1 MDEFKTTVIK
11 AFDIPD
17 AWFKAI
23 ERVLGEGHVWKI
35 QRGSKVGHERLE
47 FDNVLITIKRPYTLP
62 LIPSVPDGVPPPT
75 SHKELN
81 EYLGILLTPDKGS
94 YQYNYGER
102 IYPQIK
108 GAIKML
114 RETPMTN
121 QCTIE
126 VGQPSDMKMEHPP
139 CLRLIDF
146 RVRYGALHMFVYF
159 RSWDLY
165 AGLPSN
171 LGGLQL
177 FSQYIANETDLE
189 YGTLNAWSKGLHLY
203 DYQWEFAR
211 KLVGGKM
218 AHKEVKP

>member
-1 MDEFKTTVIK
+1 MSEFKTTVIR

-23 ERVLGEGHVWKI
+23 REVLEHGHTWTI
-35 QRGSKVGHERLE
+35 QRGSKKGHRRLE
-47 FDNVLITIKRPYTLP
+47 FDNVLITIKRPFTKP
-62 LIPSVPDGVPPPT
+62 LIPDVPEGVPPPT
-75 SHKELN
+75 CDKELN
-81 EYLGILLTPDKGS
+81 QYLEILLTPNKGS
-94 YQYNYGER
+94 FQYNYGER
-102 IYPQIK
+102 IYPQIED
-108 GAIKML
+108 AIKML

-126 VGQPSDMKMEHPP
+126 VGQPSDIKMEDPP

-177 FSQYIANETDLE
+177 FSQYVANQLDLN

-203 DYQWEFAR
+203 DYQWKFAR
-211 KLVGGKM
+211 LLVGGHLKNED
-218 AHKEVKP
+218 K